1 MLGRRKLARYTRPP
15 TTACKYCNKMGHSST
30 QCTAKET
37 GTILVLHNLLQELL
51 LLPSIPLSLV
61 SQLRNHAP
69 PITIRRIMDHY
80 DNFDEESE
88 DELDTRAATK
98 VDQNSTDE
106 FSFRAPTSSNT
117 MTARE
122 EVQLTE
128 HDNIYPQSPPVA
140 KPSTISAG
148 TILTLLHRCV

>member
-1 MLGRRKLARYTRPP
+1 
-15 TTACKYCNKMGHSST
+15 MGHSST

-51 LLPSIPLSLV
+51 QLPSIPLSLV

-88 DELDTRAATK
+88 DELDKEATFK
-98 VDQNSTDE
+98 VEQNSTEE
-106 FSFRAPTSSNT
+106 FSFTAPTSS
-117 MTARE
+117 
-122 EVQLTE
+122 
-128 HDNIYPQSPPVA
+128 
-140 KPSTISAG
+140 
-148 TILTLLHRCV
+148 

>member
-1 MLGRRKLARYTRPP
+1 
-15 TTACKYCNKMGHSST
+15 MGHSST

-51 LLPSIPLSLV
+51 QLPSIPVSLV

-88 DELDTRAATK
+88 DELDKEATSK
-98 VDQNSTDE
+98 VEQNSTDE
-106 FSFRAPTSSNT
+106 FSFTAPTYSYAMN
-117 MTARE
+117 AAE
-122 EVQLTE
+122 EVQPTA
-128 HDNIYPQSPPVA
+128 DDIIYPQSPIVA
-140 KPSTISAG
+140 KPSTTSAG
-148 TILTLLHRCV
+148 IILDHIAYMNLIKYLSNCCVLYSEYSRE